1 VFPYSLGVL
10 MNNEK
15 VTHLPASVNYTPEQA
30 LKSALDQCE
39 DGGLSDVMIIAY
51 DWEGELYVRS
61 SKMTRAEGLFMVE
74 RAREWSM
81 HGGLE

>member
-1 VFPYSLGVL
+1 

-15 VTHLPASVNYTPEQA
+15 VTYLPASVNYTPEQA
-30 LKSALDQCE
+30 LKSALVQCE

-81 HGGLE
+81 HGGVE

>member
-1 VFPYSLGVL
+1 

-15 VTHLPASVNYTPEQA
+15 VTHLPASVNYTPKQA
-30 LKSALDQCE
+30 HLSALDMCGD

-74 RAREWSM
+74 KAREWSM

>member
-1 VFPYSLGVL
+1 

-15 VTHLPASVNYTPEQA
+15 VISLPASVNYTPEQA
-30 LKSALDQCE
+30 LHSALKAD
-39 DGGLSDVMIIAY
+39 LTDVMIIGY
-51 DWEGELYVRS
+51 DEDGELFVRS

-74 RAREWSM
+74 KAREWSM